1 MCKKNVYEA
10 YVSAYE
16 GMVES
21 WYPAVPIGVIGLV
34 PQAQVKWIIDL
45 PRGCPSLPAPTFP

>member
-1 MCKKNVYEA
+1 M
-10 YVSAYE
+10 SADE
-16 GMVES
+16 VMVES
-21 WYPAVPIGVIGLV
+21 RYPAVLIGVIGLV

>member
-1 MCKKNVYEA
+1 MCKYV

-16 GMVES
+16 GMVGCR
-21 WYPAVPIGVIGLV
+21 YPAVQIGVIGLV

-45 PRGCPSLPAPTFP
+45 PRGCPSLPAPTFL